1 MIRGISFL
9 LILVFSSL
17 VFGQEKPLAQAEY
30 VKLLYSLQKNPASK
44 TDVIDALRNRGIA
57 FVLTDGLR
65 DLTRSKS
72 GNDEDIRRA
81 LEEAD
86 RRRQNP
92 ESARVPNKI
101 QAGELLAK
109 TRQKTLEALEDMP
122 DFVVKQQI
130 QRSAAYAGTGN
141 FRSQDNLV
149 VAVSYRST
157 GQEDY
162 RL

>member
-1 MIRGISFL
+1 MIRIISL
-9 LILVFSSL
+9 ALILIFSSL
-17 VFGQEKPLAQAEY
+17 VFGQATPLAQAEY
-30 VKLLYSLQKNPASK
+30 AKLLYSLQKNPASK
-44 TDVIDALRNRGIA
+44 TDVIDSLRKRGIN

-101 QAGELLAK
+101 QASELLAK
-109 TRQKTLEALEDMP
+109 TRQKTLQALEAM
-122 DFVVKQQI
+122 
-130 QRSAAYAGTGN
+130 
-141 FRSQDNLV
+141 
-149 VAVSYRST
+149 
-157 GQEDY
+157 
-162 RL
+162 